1 MKMKAFVI
9 SEPNKHG
16 LAEVDVPVIGPNE
29 VLMKTL
35 ASGICHSDY
44 DLMAGKYI
52 LPLHFP
58 IIPGHEFCGEVVE
71 IGANVK
77 NLKVGDRVV
86 GECNIGCG
94 TCPVCQ
100 EIAGFCPDANHFGF
114 TQDGA
119 DAEYF
124 KADAGWLHKI
134 PDTMDDLTGAM
145 VETFSIS
152 YKGIREAGGV
162 DASDVCVIY
171 GGGSIGACAA
181 AVSHA
186 MGAYTIVIE
195 PVEFKREICKKMGAD
210 ATIDPINQNTIEE
223 ILKLTDGFGADLVVE
238 CSGRPACQKETFEA
252 VKNGGRVC
260 FIGISFDEISVPLG
274 KFQQKGIRAFGSNGS
289 PNVWDRCI
297 KFIDQ
302 AKLDLSPINTHTFK
316 FVEIEKAFEF
326 TKDPKNNAVKVI
338 LTF

>member
-1 MKMKAFVI
+1 MKAFVI
-9 SEPNKHG
+9 TEPNKHG
-16 LAEVDVPVIGPNE
+16 LMEVDVPKIGPNE

-58 IIPGHEFCGEVVE
+58 IIPGHEFCAEVVE
-71 IGANVK
+71 LGANVTS
-77 NLKVGDRVV
+77 LKVGDRVV

-100 EIAGFCPDANHFGF
+100 EIAGFCPNANHFGF

-119 DAEYF
+119 DAEF
-124 KADAGWLHKI
+124 VKADAGWLHKI
-134 PDTMDDLTGAM
+134 PDTMDNISGAM
-145 VETFSIS
+145 VETFSIA
-152 YKGIREAGGV
+152 YKGFREAGGV
-162 DASDVCVIY
+162 DASDICVIY

-181 AVSHA
+181 AVSHS
-186 MGAYTIVIE
+186 MGAFTIVVE

-210 ATIDPINQNTIEE
+210 VALDPTSQDVIEE
-223 ILKLTDGFGADLVVE
+223 IKKLSDGYGADLVVE
-238 CSGRPACQKETFEA
+238 CSGRPSVQAQTFDA

-260 FIGISFDEISVPLG
+260 FIGISFEEVPVSLG
-274 KFQQKGIRAFGSNGS
+274 VFQKRGIRAIGSNGS

-297 KFIDQ
+297 RFIDQ
-302 AKLDLSPINTHTFK
+302 AKIDFTPIVTHTFK
-316 FVEIEKAFEF
+316 FDEAEKAFPF
-326 TKDPKNNAVKVI
+326 ARDPKNNAVKVI